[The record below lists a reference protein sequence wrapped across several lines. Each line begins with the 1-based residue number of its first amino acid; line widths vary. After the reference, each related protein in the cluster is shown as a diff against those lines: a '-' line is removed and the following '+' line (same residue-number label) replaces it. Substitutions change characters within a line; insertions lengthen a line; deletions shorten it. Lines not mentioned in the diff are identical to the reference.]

1 MTARVWHPMNIGCH
15 TRAFCVSEDREMVGR
30 TERLRSQLGKDLES
44 LVAGCVSGDAAAWER
59 LLDAVRQMA
68 LGLGRG
74 SYRMGLEDAEDLAQM
89 VQIRVSERLPQLRQ
103 TAAFPVWVRR
113 VIHHVALDM
122 LRQRRP
128 LFSLDDLTEST
139 PEIAAESEATDPY
152 DLALLRTDLDRALDR
167 LPPLYREPIQLH
179 LLQGLPQD
187 QVGQRLG
194 RPRST
199 VATQIERGLQRLRQS
214 LPAGVYFTSHL
225 PPTAART
232 DPFIG

>member
-1 MTARVWHPMNIGCH
+1 
-15 TRAFCVSEDREMVGR
+15 MVGR

-68 LGLGRG
+68 LDLGRG

-152 DLALLRTDLDRALDR
+152 DLALLRTDLTRALSR
-167 LPPLYREPIQLH
+167 LPAHYREPIQLH
-179 LLQGLPQD
+179 LLLGLPQD

-199 VATQIERGLQRLRQS
+199 VATQIERGLGRLRRT
-214 LPAGVYFTSHL
+214 LVGLDPATC
-225 PPTAART
+225 
-232 DPFIG
+232 